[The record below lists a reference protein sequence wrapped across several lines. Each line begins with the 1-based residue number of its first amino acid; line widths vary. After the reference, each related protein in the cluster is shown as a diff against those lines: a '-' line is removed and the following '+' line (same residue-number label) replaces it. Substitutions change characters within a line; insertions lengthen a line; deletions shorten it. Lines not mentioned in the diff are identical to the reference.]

1 MHSSPRGSNR
11 APRPPEAPRIPAVR
25 DLHGCRDTDNYAWM
39 RDHDSPALREYLAA
53 ERAYYD
59 AESAGLAELTEQ
71 LYGEAAARTPTQA
84 DDSVSWPLRGYRYWH
99 RTPAGAEG
107 RQLLRCRRDGTGGEE
122 LLLDENA
129 LGAADGYL
137 EIGVAEVSPDDTL
150 LAWSADTTGAEIY
163 ELRFT
168 EIAAG
173 TPLPEVIG
181 RSYPGGA
188 WSADSARFFYLVPDA
203 LNRPHQVWRHTL
215 RSDPAADVLVYE
227 ETDARYE
234 LTLELSRSGELILIT
249 AASRD
254 TTEVRF
260 IPARD
265 PLRIPVLV
273 EPRRRGTEYRA
284 DHAADPDG
292 GPGELLI
299 VTDDGVAE
307 FTLKR
312 APVGAPGRANWV
324 PAGCPAVAPARA
336 DTRLERCDVLAG
348 HLLLT
353 LRRAGTHLL
362 AIASR
367 DGQHVRYVRPDLTA
381 GGLAVAHAADYQAD
395 SVLIAEESLIEPPR
409 WSQLDLGTGERRV
422 LKQAAVPNY
431 EPARYRTLRISAVAA
446 DGTRIPVS
454 VACRGD
460 VPLDGT
466 AACLLYGYG
475 AYEASLD
482 PEFGRSLP
490 SLLDRGVVY
499 AVAHVRGGGE
509 GGRQWWQQGRL
520 RSKPTTFGDFV
531 AVADWLAGDAPGSAP
546 VVDGAR
552 IVSRGLSAGGLLQG
566 AVYSRAPGRWRA
578 VVAEVPFVDCVTTML
593 DPGIPLTVSEW
604 DEWGDPR
611 NPADFA
617 CLRGYSPYDNPP
629 PGPRPDLLVTGAVH
643 DPRVL
648 VHEPA
653 KWVARLRETDTAGSR
668 VLFRVELGAGAH
680 TGPSGRLRH
689 LGYEAEVLAFILD
702 ALGRSA
708 HLC

>member
-431 EPARYRTLRISAVAA
+431 DAGPLSHPA
-446 DGTRIPVS
+446 DQ
-454 VACRGD
+454 
-460 VPLDGT
+460 
-466 AACLLYGYG
+466 
-475 AYEASLD
+475 
-482 PEFGRSLP
+482 
-490 SLLDRGVVY
+490 
-499 AVAHVRGGGE
+499 RGGG
-509 GGRQWWQQGRL
+509 
-520 RSKPTTFGDFV
+520 
-531 AVADWLAGDAPGSAP
+531 
-546 VVDGAR
+546 
-552 IVSRGLSAGGLLQG
+552 
-566 AVYSRAPGRWRA
+566 
-578 VVAEVPFVDCVTTML
+578 
-593 DPGIPLTVSEW
+593 
-604 DEWGDPR
+604 
-611 NPADFA
+611 
-617 CLRGYSPYDNPP
+617 
-629 PGPRPDLLVTGAVH
+629 
-643 DPRVL
+643 
-648 VHEPA
+648 
-653 KWVARLRETDTAGSR
+653 
-668 VLFRVELGAGAH
+668 
-680 TGPSGRLRH
+680 
-689 LGYEAEVLAFILD
+689 
-702 ALGRSA
+702 
-708 HLC
+708 